1 MKQTCA
7 ETGTGAASVAATLA
21 AVPVGAVE
29 VRPLSLPE
37 RCLKRGLDIV
47 VSAAG
52 LILLSPLIALIALV
66 VKLTSPGPV
75 FYRWRVVGEGGRPF
89 VGYKFRSMRK
99 DADALKAALL
109 ARNEMTGPV
118 FKMKDDP
125 RVTAVGRHLR
135 RLSLDELPQLWS
147 VLKGDMSL
155 VGPRPP
161 LQSEYEHF
169 APWQKA
175 KLLVRPGITCLW
187 QVTGRSHIREFD
199 DWVRKDLDY
208 ARRRSF
214 LLDLKIL
221 ALTIPA
227 VLGGRGAR

>member
-1 MKQTCA
+1 MK
-7 ETGTGAASVAATLA
+7 
-21 AVPVGAVE
+21 VE
-29 VRPLSLPE
+29 VRPLSPPE
-37 RCLKRGLDIV
+37 RFLKRALDIV

-52 LILLSPLIALIALV
+52 LILLSPLMVLIASL
-66 VKLTSPGPV
+66 VKLTGPGPV

-89 VGYKFRSMRK
+89 TGYKFRSMRP
-99 DADALKAALL
+99 DADALKSTLL

-118 FKMKDDP
+118 FKMKEDP
-125 RVTAVGRHLR
+125 RVTALGRYLR

-161 LQSEYEHF
+161 LQSEYERF

-199 DWVRKDLDY
+199 DWVRIDLDY

>member
-1 MKQTCA
+1 MKQA
-7 ETGTGAASVAATLA
+7 FSAVATSA
-21 AVPVGAVE
+21 AVLVGAVE

-47 VSAAG
+47 VSATS
-52 LILLSPLIALIALV
+52 LILLSPLMGLIALG

-89 VGYKFRSMRK
+89 VGYKFRSMRE
-99 DADALKAALL
+99 DADALKSTLL

-125 RVTAVGRHLR
+125 RVTAVGRRLR
-135 RLSLDELPQLWS
+135 RCSLDELPQLWS

-161 LQSEYEHF
+161 LQSEYERF
-169 APWQKA
+169 APWQKD

-187 QVTGRSHIREFD
+187 QVYGRSDIRDFD
-199 DWVRKDLDY
+199 DWVRMDLEY

-214 LLDLKIL
+214 LLDLKVL
-221 ALTIPA
+221 AMTVPA
-227 VLGGRGAR
+227 VVRAKGAR

>member
-1 MKQTCA
+1 MKQA
-7 ETGTGAASVAATLA
+7 FSAVATSA
-21 AVPVGAVE
+21 AVPVGAVD
-29 VRPLSLPE
+29 VRSLSLPE

-52 LILLSPLIALIALV
+52 LVLLSPLMALIAFLV
-66 VKLTSPGPV
+66 KVTGPGPV

-89 VGYKFRSMRK
+89 VGYKFRSMRP

-109 ARNEMTGPV
+109 DRNEMSGPV
-118 FKMKDDP
+118 FKMTDDP
-125 RVTAVGRHLR
+125 RVTAIGRHLR
-135 RLSLDELPQLWS
+135 RCSLDELPQLWS

-161 LQSEYEHF
+161 LQSEYERF

-187 QVTGRSHIREFD
+187 QANGRSDIRDFD
-199 DWVRKDLDY
+199 DWVHMDLEY
-208 ARRRSF
+208 ASRRSF
-214 LLDLKIL
+214 LMDLKIL

-227 VLGGRGAR
+227 VLGRRGAR

>member
-1 MKQTCA
+1 MKS
-7 ETGTGAASVAATLA
+7 EGAVAVLEGSGSAPA
-21 AVPVGAVE
+21 GRVE

-37 RCLKRGLDIV
+37 RFLKRGLDIV

-52 LILLSPLIALIALV
+52 LVLLSPIMSLIALLV
-66 VKLTSPGPV
+66 KVSGPGPV
-75 FYRWRVVGEGGRPF
+75 LYRWKVVGEGGRPF
-89 VGYKFRSMRK
+89 TGYKFRSMRQ
-99 DADALKAALL
+99 DADALKSTLL

-125 RVTAVGRHLR
+125 RVTALGRHLR

-155 VGPRPP
+155 VGPRHP

-187 QVTGRSHIREFD
+187 QVTGRSHIRDFD

>member
-1 MKQTCA
+1 MK
-7 ETGTGAASVAATLA
+7 
-21 AVPVGAVE
+21 VE
-29 VRPLSLPE
+29 VRPLSPPE
-37 RCLKRGLDIV
+37 RFLKRALDIV

-52 LILLSPLIALIALV
+52 LILLSPLMVLIASL
-66 VKLTSPGPV
+66 VKLTGPGPV

-89 VGYKFRSMRK
+89 TGYKFRSMRQ
-99 DADALKAALL
+99 DADALKSTLL

-118 FKMKDDP
+118 FKMKEDP
-125 RVTAVGRHLR
+125 RVTALGRYLR

>member
-1 MKQTCA
+1 MKQ
-7 ETGTGAASVAATLA
+7 AATAVATPA
-21 AVPVGAVE
+21 AVPLGAVE
-29 VRPLSLPE
+29 VRPLSLTE

-47 VSAAG
+47 VSATG
-52 LILLSPLIALIALV
+52 LILLSPLMGLIALA

-89 VGYKFRSMRK
+89 VGYKFRSMRE
-99 DADALKAALL
+99 DADALKSTLL
-109 ARNEMTGPV
+109 ASNEMTGPV

-125 RVTAVGRHLR
+125 RVTAVGRRLR
-135 RLSLDELPQLWS
+135 RCSLDELPQIWS

-161 LQSEYEHF
+161 LQSEYERF

-187 QVTGRSHIREFD
+187 QVNGRSDIRDFD
-199 DWVRKDLDY
+199 DWVRIDLDY
-208 ARRRSF
+208 TSRRSF

-221 ALTIPA
+221 AMTIPA
-227 VLGGRGAR
+227 VLRGRGAR

>member
-1 MKQTCA
+1 MK
-7 ETGTGAASVAATLA
+7 
-21 AVPVGAVE
+21 VE
-29 VRPLSLPE
+29 VRPLSPPE
-37 RCLKRGLDIV
+37 RFLKRALDIV

-52 LILLSPLIALIALV
+52 LILLSPLMLLIASLV
-66 VKLTSPGPV
+66 RLTGPGPV

-89 VGYKFRSMRK
+89 VGYKFRSMRQ
-99 DADALKAALL
+99 DADALKSTLL

-118 FKMKDDP
+118 FKMKVDP
-125 RVTAVGRHLR
+125 RVTALGRYLR

>member
-1 MKQTCA
+1 
-7 ETGTGAASVAATLA
+7 
-21 AVPVGAVE
+21 VE
-29 VRPLSLPE
+29 VRPLSPPE
-37 RCLKRGLDIV
+37 RFLKRALDIV

-52 LILLSPLIALIALV
+52 LILLSPLMVLIASL
-66 VKLTSPGPV
+66 VKLTGPGPV

-89 VGYKFRSMRK
+89 TGYKFRSMRP
-99 DADALKAALL
+99 DADALKSTLL

-118 FKMKDDP
+118 FKMKEDP
-125 RVTAVGRHLR
+125 RVTALGRYLR

-161 LQSEYEHF
+161 LQSEYERF

-187 QVTGRSHIREFD
+187 QVNGRSDIRDFD